1 MVENIVYNRISI
13 SRVGKAPTI
22 LKLRRDRKQIV
33 PSKMLMGAIVD
44 YTIQNSRDFKVFTT
58 IGNTVLSQE
67 ICLTLSNTV

>member
-44 YTIQNSRDFKVFTT
+44 YTIQNSRDFE
-58 IGNTVLSQE
+58 GLYHNR
-67 ICLTLSNTV
+67 